1 MNTRTTTARSAGGTA
16 PRDGQPGLYATAAVV
31 VLGSLMSV
39 VDTTVVTTALP
50 SLARQFHAP
59 LAQLQFVSS
68 GYTLALATVIPVT
81 AWGIARFG
89 AKRLYLTALV
99 VFALGSALAGL
110 AWDLPS
116 LVAFRVVQ
124 GLGGGLLMPVGM
136 TLVIR
141 AAGGERTGR
150 AMSLMGIPV
159 LIGPLA
165 GPPLGGW
172 LVDTAS
178 WHWAFF
184 VNLPVAAVAVP
195 LAARLLASERP
206 TGAGRLDITGLLL
219 LSPGLALLVYGLSR
233 HGAPLPTV
241 AGAALTAWFARHALR
256 AERPLLDLRL
266 LAQRRF
272 AAAVG
277 AQVLFVAAYF
287 GSMILLPLYYQ
298 GLRGFTPTHAGLLGV
313 PQALATGITMQLS
326 GRLADRVPAGRIVPV
341 GIGLAATGF
350 LAFTL
355 QVTADVPVGHL
366 QLAQVVMGVGVGLT
380 MMPNLAGA
388 TREVAPA
395 QVPMAAT
402 TLNILQQVAAT
413 AGTAL
418 LGVLLA
424 AAAGAGPGAVPDADG
439 FRHTYGWAV
448 ALMAAALL
456 PALLLPRGRRDGPR
470 GVTDQAGP
478 SQT

>member
-1 MNTRTTTARSAGGTA
+1 M
-16 PRDGQPGLYATAAVV
+16 V

-277 AQVLFVAAYF
+277 ASPVRRGLLRFDDPVAAV
-287 GSMILLPLYYQ
+287 LP
-298 GLRGFTPTHAGLLGV
+298 GPARVHPTHAGLLGV